1 MAMRIVITGTT
12 SGIGASLAVFYA
24 QEGVTLGLIGRR
36 QERLE
41 DVAERCTERGAIAL
55 PGAIDVCDGEAMQ
68 EYARQ
73 FVQVAGGVDLV
84 IANAGIGAPDD
95 LTSGDAAS
103 HARLF
108 EVNVLG
114 FLHTLLPFVPAMV
127 QQHQGQLVAISSIAG
142 FRVLPGSTTYAATKI
157 AVRAL
162 MEGYGWE
169 LRRHGITTTTINPG
183 FVVSEM
189 TERHPFRLPFLLPTD
204 DAVQRI
210 ARAIAQKRRN
220 YTFPWPMAIIGHL
233 LPYLPGWILGRLR
246 PPGQLELP

>member
-1 MAMRIVITGTT
+1 MRIVITGTT
-12 SGIGASLAVFYA
+12 SGIGASLALHYA
-24 QEGVTLGLIGRR
+24 REGVTLGLIGRR

-41 DVAERCTERGAIAL
+41 EMAERCAAEGALTL
-55 PGAIDVCDGEAMQ
+55 PAAIDVCDAEIMQ

-73 FVQVAGGVDLV
+73 FVQEAGGVDLV

-95 LTSGDAAS
+95 LPSGDAAA
-103 HARLF
+103 HAHLF

-114 FLHTLLPFVPAMV
+114 VLHTLLPFIPTMV
-127 QQHQGQLVAISSIAG
+127 QQRQGQLVAISSIAG

-169 LRRHGITTTTINPG
+169 LRRHGIMTTTINPG

-189 TERHPFRLPFLLPTD
+189 TDRHPFRLPFLLQTD
-204 DAVQRI
+204 DAVRRI
-210 ARAIAQKRRN
+210 IRAIAQKRRN

-233 LPYLPGWILGRLR
+233 LPYFPGWILGRLR